1 MAINDDEGTEMIDS
15 IRMGIQALKGTGQGP
30 ADNDGYLILPADQ
43 PGIDAADIDRC
54 IAEFSAD
61 ATRIVIASHD
71 GRRGHPIIF
80 PASLVEFVRSGMCD
94 MGLNALPR
102 THAERVVTIPCG
114 SPGVIR
120 DIDTPDDY
128 ESLA

>member
-1 MAINDDEGTEMIDS
+1 
-15 IRMGIQALKGTGQGP
+15 MGIQALKGTGQEP

-43 PGIDAADIDRC
+43 PGISVEDINRC
-54 IAEFSAD
+54 IGTFSQD
-61 ATRIVIASHD
+61 STQIVVASHA

-80 PASLVEFVRSGMCD
+80 PASLVDFVRSEMCD

-102 THAERVVTIPCG
+102 THAERVVTIPCR
-114 SPGVIR
+114 SPGVIK
-120 DIDTPDDY
+120 DIDTSDDY